1 MTEQIIYYPH
11 QNYILLPNAVLVGGC
26 FDLLHYG
33 HLNFLKAA
41 AQHGAVIVALESDE
55 SITAAKKNSP
65 IHTQQ
70 QRAEILSELR
80 CVHQIICLP
89 VLTTYE
95 DYLNLVMDV
104 KPKVLAITEGDPQ
117 TKNKRHQAKAVGA
130 EIIVVNTLVDG
141 LSSSLIR
148 AKHL

>member
-1 MTEQIIYYPH
+1 MNTPIIYNSQQYFPIE
-11 QNYILLPNAVLVGGC
+11 NSVLVGGC

-41 AQHGAVIVALESDE
+41 AQHGSVVVALESDE
-55 SITAAKKNSP
+55 SITAAKKSPP

-80 CVHQIICLP
+80 CVQQIICLP

-95 DYLNLVMDV
+95 DYLGLVMV
-104 KPKVLAITEGDPQ
+104 IKPKVLAITEGDPQ
-117 TKNKRHQAKAVGA
+117 TENKKHQAKAVGA